1 MISRLPLPKYL
12 QRIGQPVFK
21 NAHGTVTFTP
31 AEVVSLQPEAGGS
44 ERYQHTVRD
53 VCQVLGDAIA
63 AGKRLRCLGRRWS
76 ISPIV
81 STDGWLL
88 DLSDVSTAKWL
99 AAEDLGAAAAA
110 RTDVAYVL
118 LGAGSSIRW
127 LNWAAHRAG
136 WSIQTSGAS
145 NGQAIA
151 GAIATGSHGS
161 SFHIGALHDTVQAI
175 HVVVSPTEHWWVE
188 PAHAPLVADE
198 FAARLGARL
207 VRDDD
212 LFAALQTSLGSLG
225 IEVGVVLAC
234 VPNFWLDLKRYS
246 VPAGTLPVGRLTAA
260 DLIDHLGKWQFD
272 YLIGQPLDRIWHADA
287 VFNPFKPD
295 SQSYLS
301 AYVLTDRPPRGT
313 PAEVT
318 GEHRGDEWNP
328 DLLQFVSR
336 TLGGIP
342 GAPAVVTRIG
352 LESEYAKSVPDS
364 PRVWGGWF
372 AQQDLPGGALGASMG
387 VDCAQ
392 LGKALGTILETVQQ
406 NQKAPCVVA
415 TRFVPGSGSLLAM
428 NIFDRTCMIDMDGAN
443 LPAMADLITACC
455 SRLDAAGVPFTMHWG
470 KWNGCLTRDHVAVV
484 YGDRVRRWRAARS
497 RLLSDPAVAQALSS
511 SMVDVLL

>member
-1 MISRLPLPKYL
+1 MIDRQPLPKYL
-12 QRIGQPVFK
+12 QRIGQTAFK
-21 NAHGTVTFTP
+21 NAHGTVTFSP
-31 AEVVSLQPEAGGS
+31 AEIVSLQPEAGGS

-53 VCQVLGDAIA
+53 VGQVLGDALA

-76 ISPIV
+76 ISPIAT
-81 STDGWLL
+81 TDGWLL

-99 AAEDLGAAAAA
+99 APGDLSAAAAA
-110 RTDVAYVL
+110 RTQVAYVL

-136 WSIQTSGAS
+136 WSVQTSGAS

-161 SFHIGALHDTVQAI
+161 SFHIGAIHDTVQAI
-175 HVVVSPTEHWWVE
+175 HVVVSPSEHWWVE
-188 PAHAPLVADE
+188 PARAPLIADQL
-198 FAARLGARL
+198 AATLGAKL

-225 IEVGVVLAC
+225 IVVGVVLAC
-234 VPNFWLDLKRYS
+234 VPNFWLDLERYS
-246 VPAGTLPVGRLTAA
+246 VPAGTLSVGKITAA
-260 DLIDHLGKWQFD
+260 ELIDRLEKWQFD
-272 YLIGQPLDRIWHADA
+272 VLVNHPLDKIWHLDA

-295 SQSYLS
+295 SQSYVS
-301 AYVLTDRPPRGT
+301 AYVLADRPPRGT

-336 TLGGIP
+336 TLSGIP

-352 LESEYAKSVPDS
+352 LESEYATRVTDS

-387 VDCAQ
+387 VNCVQ
-392 LGKALGTILETVQQ
+392 LDKALGAIFETIQR
-406 NQKAPCVVA
+406 NPKAPCVVA
-415 TRFVPGSGSLLAM
+415 TRFVPGSSSLLGM

-443 LPAMADLITACC
+443 LPAMTDLITACC
-455 SRLDAAGVPFTMHWG
+455 AQLEAVGVPYTMHWG
-470 KWNGCLTRDHVAVV
+470 KWNGCLTRTHVAAV
-484 YGDRVRRWRAARS
+484 YGDRARRWRDARA
-497 RLLSDPAVAQALSS
+497 RLLPDPHVAQALSNPLI
-511 SMVDVLL
+511 DALL

>member
-1 MISRLPLPKYL
+1 MIERVPLPKYL
-12 QRIGQPVFK
+12 QRIGQPAFK
-21 NAHGTVTFTP
+21 NVHGTVTFSP
-31 AEVVSLQPEAGGS
+31 AEVVSLKPEAGGS
-44 ERYQHTVRD
+44 ERYQQTVRD
-53 VCQVLGDAIA
+53 VCQVLGDALA
-63 AGKRLRCLGRRWS
+63 AGKRVRCLGRRWS
-76 ISPIV
+76 ISPIAV
-81 STDGWLL
+81 TDGWLL

-99 AAEDLGAAAAA
+99 APDELGAAAAS
-110 RTDVAYVL
+110 RTQVAYVL
-118 LGAGSSIRW
+118 LGAGSSVRW
-127 LNWAAHRAG
+127 FNWAAHRAG

-161 SFHIGALHDTVQAI
+161 SFHIGAIHDTVHAM

-188 PAHAPLVADE
+188 PARAPLVADQ
-198 FAARLGARL
+198 FAASLGARL

-225 IEVGVVLAC
+225 LVVGVVLEC
-234 VPNFWLDLKRYS
+234 VPNFWLDLQRYS
-246 VPAGTLPVGRLTAA
+246 VPAGTLPVGKLSAA
-260 DLIDHLGKWQFD
+260 DLIDRLGKWQFAQ
-272 YLIGQPLDRIWHADA
+272 LAGKPIDRIWHVDA

-352 LESEYAKSVPDS
+352 LESEYAKPVTDS
-364 PRVWGGWF
+364 PRVWGAWF
-372 AQQDLPGGALGASMG
+372 AQQDLPGGALGSSMG

-392 LGKALGTILETVQQ
+392 LEKAMGAILETVQKD
-406 NQKAPCVVA
+406 QKVPCVVA
-415 TRFVPGSGSLLAM
+415 TRFVRGSASLLAM
-428 NIFDRTCMIDMDGAN
+428 NRLDRTCMIDMDGAN
-443 LPAMADLITACC
+443 IPAMSNLITACC
-455 SRLDAAGVPFTMHWG
+455 NRLEEVGVPFTMHWG
-470 KWNGCLTRDHVAVV
+470 KWNGWLTRDRVNAV
-484 YGDRVRRWRAARS
+484 YGDRARRWRDARA
-497 RLLSDPAVAQALSS
+497 RLLTDPGVAQALSNPLI
-511 SMVDVLL
+511 DALL